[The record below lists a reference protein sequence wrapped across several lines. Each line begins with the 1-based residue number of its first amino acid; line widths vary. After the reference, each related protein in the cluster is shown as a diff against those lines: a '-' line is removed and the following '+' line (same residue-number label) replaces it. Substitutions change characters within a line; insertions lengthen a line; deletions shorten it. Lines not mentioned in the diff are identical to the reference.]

1 MKNTIQ
7 TRVKT
12 RIETTTKLA
21 RKGFRAYVGL
31 YKAAYEKAQPVIVKA
46 SKGFNDLAEKGETVE
61 TAAIVIAKDARGK
74 AVKTAEGAAAKV
86 RSVLPIAAND
96 ASADRIAELEAE
108 VAKLKKKAAKPAAK
122 KVAAPKVEAEK
133 AA

>member
-1 MKNTIQ
+1 MKNTLQ

-12 RIETTTKLA
+12 RIEKNTKLA

-31 YKAAYEKAQPVIVKA
+31 YKAAYDKAQPVFVKA

-74 AVKTAEGAAAKV
+74 AAKTAETAASKV
-86 RSVLPIAAND
+86 RSVLPKAAND
-96 ASADRIAELEAE
+96 IAADRIAELEAQ
-108 VAKLKKKAAKPAAK
+108 VAKLEKAAKPAAK
-122 KVAAPKVEAEK
+122 KAKAETAK